1 MSNEQNI
8 NSKSFLDSLIDI
20 LPNIILAVVIILVFW
35 IASKIIKSIVYKI
48 LDKNSPN
55 SNIARVLSSI
65 VKNIILTFGLI
76 TSLGT
81 VGINV
86 SAIVAGLGLTGFAF
100 GFAFKDMLSS
110 FISGIMIFI
119 YQPFQLGDEIEVDKK
134 RGKVVDINL
143 RYVTLQG
150 ENSIMLIPNS
160 LLVSK
165 SLEVVKKTKS

>member
-100 GFAFKDMLSS
+100 GFAFKDMLSN
-110 FISGIMIFI
+110 FISGVMIFI
-119 YQPFQLGDEIEVDKK
+119 YEPFKIGDFIQVEKK
-134 RGKVVDINL
+134 EGKVVEINL
-143 RYVTLQG
+143 RYVIIETETQKILVP
-150 ENSIMLIPNS
+150 NSIS
-160 LLVSK
+160 VSK
-165 SLEVVKKTKS
+165 VIVVNK